1 MTMNRKEDVMMNQQP
16 HILTAEESAFAAEHH
31 HLIYTY
37 LANRHL
43 PAEEFYDVVVF
54 GYLNGVRKHFRR
66 EDLQDY
72 AFTTLAWRAMDAC
85 FANYVRTK
93 QRPSRKAT
101 VISLQAHAGS
111 RYRLEEI
118 IAGEGDTAEEAIQA
132 LVLEDALSSFERG
145 ERELIR
151 LLYEG
156 YPQREIRRTL
166 GITAE
171 ELDRSLI
178 RLQEKTREIPALQA
192 A

>member
-1 MTMNRKEDVMMNQQP
+1 MMNQQS

-66 EDLQDY
+66 EDLRDY
-72 AFTTLAWRAMDAC
+72 AFTTLAWRAMDTC
-85 FANYVRTK
+85 FANYVRAK
-93 QRPSRKAT
+93 QRPGRKAT
-101 VISLQAHAGS
+101 VLSLQAHAGG
-111 RYRLEEI
+111 RYRLEETV
-118 IAGEGDTAEEAIQA
+118 ADEKDTAEEAIQS
-132 LVLEDALSSFERG
+132 LVLEDALRSFERG

-166 GITAE
+166 GITAK
-171 ELDRSLI
+171 ELDERLTHI
-178 RLQEKTREIPALQA
+178 REKTQEIPFLQA

>member
-1 MTMNRKEDVMMNQQP
+1 MMNQQSL
-16 HILTAEESAFAAEHH
+16 ILTAEESAFAAEHH

-37 LANRHL
+37 LANHHL
-43 PAEEFYDVVVF
+43 PTEEFYDVVVF

-85 FANYVRTK
+85 FANYVRAK
-93 QRPSRKAT
+93 QRPIRQAT
-101 VISLQAHAGS
+101 VLSLQTHAGT
-111 RYRLEEI
+111 RYRLEET
-118 IAGEGDTAEEAIQA
+118 IADERDTAEEAIQS
-132 LVLEDALSSFERG
+132 LVLEDALRSFERR

-156 YPQREIRRTL
+156 HPKREICRTL
-166 GITAE
+166 DITVE
-171 ELDRSLI
+171 ELDRDLI
-178 RLQEKTREIPALQA
+178 HIQEKIRKIPVLQA